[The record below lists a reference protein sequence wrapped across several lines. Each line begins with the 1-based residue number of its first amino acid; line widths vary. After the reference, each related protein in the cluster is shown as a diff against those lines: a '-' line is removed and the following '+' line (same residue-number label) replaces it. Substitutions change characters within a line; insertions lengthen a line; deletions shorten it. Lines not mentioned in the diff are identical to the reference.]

1 MSALLDN
8 LSAASKAA
16 LKAQDKARLAVL
28 RLMLAEV
35 KKAQIDRGR
44 DQQLDDAAISALL
57 AKMVKQRRESADIY
71 QKAGRVELAQQE
83 NYELSII
90 QDFLPEQLS
99 QQQLDKLI
107 DAAFS
112 ATGASSSMRDMGKLM
127 AELKPKVQGKVDMQS
142 LSKQLKQRL
151 QA

>member
-112 ATGASSSMRDMGKLM
+112 ATGASSMRDMGKLM

>member
-90 QDFLPEQLS
+90 QDFLPEQLG

-112 ATGASSSMRDMGKLM
+112 STGASSMRDMGKLM
-127 AELKPKVQGKVDMQS
+127 TELKPKVQGKVDMQS

>member
-57 AKMVKQRRESADIY
+57 AKMVKQRCESADIY
-71 QKAGRVELAQQE
+71 QKAGRIELAQQE

-90 QDFLPEQLS
+90 QDFLPEQLN
-99 QQQLDKLI
+99 QQQLDELI

-112 ATGASSSMRDMGKLM
+112 ATGASSMRDMGKLM

>member
-71 QKAGRVELAQQE
+71 QKAGRIELAQQE

-90 QDFLPEQLS
+90 QDFLPEQLN
-99 QQQLDKLI
+99 QQQLDELI

-112 ATGASSSMRDMGKLM
+112 ATGASSMRDMGKLM